1 MSIVEAA
8 VAAFPACQTHVA
20 GVSPSQRHAGA
31 GDQAE
36 AASTTGCF
44 LLLAR
49 REEPTAD
56 ELVAPSSLLE
66 L

>member
-1 MSIVEAA
+1 MAIVEAA
-8 VAAFPACQTHVA
+8 TAALPACQTHVA

-31 GDQAE
+31 GAQVA
-36 AASTTGCF
+36 AASTTGCS

-49 REEPTAD
+49 RMEFAAV
-56 ELVAPSSLLE
+56 ELVAPASVLE